1 MQIDLKQNY
10 FQLFGLPESFEVDQ
24 ADLSSRFREL
34 QKVVHPDRFAA
45 GGDQERRMAVQQA
58 AQINE
63 AFETLKQPVSRARY
77 LLSLRGLEMNDETD
91 TTVDPEF
98 LMEQMELR
106 EGLAEIPDK
115 PEPETALDK
124 LMQQINQRQREIIVQ
139 LTRQF
144 ATNSDDSLSQARD
157 TVRKL
162 QFVNK
167 LRQEA
172 DELDERLAGY

>member
-1 MQIDLKQNY
+1 MQFDLTQNF
-10 FQLFGLPESFEVDQ
+10 FQLFNLPESFEVDQ

-34 QKVVHPDRFAA
+34 QKVVHPDRFASSS
-45 GGDQERRMAVQQA
+45 DQERRIAMQQA
-58 AQINE
+58 TRINE
-63 AFETLKQPVSRARY
+63 AYETLKQPVSRARY
-77 LLSLRGLEMNDETD
+77 LLQINGVEMNDETD
-91 TTVDPEF
+91 TSVDPMF

-106 EGLAEIPDK
+106 EALAEVPEKD
-115 PEPETALDK
+115 EPEAALDK
-124 LMQQINQRQREIIVQ
+124 LMQQVNGLQKNIIVE
-139 LTRQF
+139 
-144 ATNSDDSLSQARD
+144 LSQCFTSNDEANLKKALE